1 MPQFRHLTEVRLRE
15 ILRRQ
20 DPPVFGHGYEASI
33 KPTRTE
39 APSRS
44 RPAWVWSQRLGR
56 RVSTLSQPERDV
68 FCILDYH
75 PGLFELQEQRMLPF
89 LPTPHPFAGHHLAAG
104 LVLPA
109 VRGTLAVAHDLGV
122 LNFHPVL
129 RSGNQAQGEPLE
141 AVPAPFINDF
151 LAFFYD
157 TEGCYCLN
165 LSVKATKEAFTT
177 KTIGVTPRTN
187 MQRAQQRE
195 AARHAV
201 EEKLFLEIGIPTH
214 FLASSELHPIAV
226 ANLQNLQLWQ
236 KRPQPFDQ
244 SAYQKIVDAF
254 QNGMVQCKSGLEVIH
269 CLKASQGQREYDIR
283 VTLHH
288 AIWRRDLRIDLF
300 SYFFIDRP
308 LIPEKQDVLELYG
321 HWFERMPS

>member
-1 MPQFRHLTEVRLRE
+1 MPQFRHLTEGRLRE

-20 DPPVFGHGYEASI
+20 DPPVFGHAYEASI
-33 KPTRTE
+33 KPMRTE

-89 LPTPHPFAGHHLAAG
+89 LPTPHPLAGHHLAVG

-109 VRGTLAVAHDLGV
+109 FRGTLAVADELGV

-129 RSGNQAQGEPLE
+129 KLGNRAKNEPLE
-141 AVPAPFINDF
+141 EVPAPFINDF

-157 TEGCYCLN
+157 TEGCYCVN
-165 LSVKATKEAFTT
+165 FSVKATKEAFTT
-177 KTIGVTPRTN
+177 RTIGVTPRTN

-201 EEKLFLEIGIPTH
+201 EEKLFMEIGIPTH
-214 FLASSELHPIAV
+214 FIAAADLHPIV
-226 ANLQNLQLWQ
+226 VSNLQSLQLWQ
-236 KRPQPFDQ
+236 KRPQPFESDT
-244 SAYQKIVDAF
+244 YQRIVDAF
-254 QNGMVQCKSGLEVIH
+254 QNGIEKGKSALEIIH
-269 CLKASQGQREYDIR
+269 CLKVSPGQREYDIR
-283 VTLHH
+283 VTLHQ
-288 AIWRRDLRIDLF
+288 AIWRRDIRIDLF

-308 LIPEKQDVLELYG
+308 LKPEKQDVLKLYG
-321 HWFERMPS
+321 HWFERVPS